1 MNIRFK
7 EIDIE
12 NFRSIDKAHIVF
24 ENQGTVI
31 VKGINE
37 YENNATSNGSGK
49 SSIFEAIIYSI
60 FEETSSGEKD
70 VTNRI
75 KNNGFCLNLKFQVDG
90 IDYTIVRESS
100 KSNKSVVVL
109 YKNDV
114 DISARNKTDTNKMI
128 LQLLGIN
135 KSIFLDSIFLSQ
147 NVSTNLA
154 SLSPTQRKERLEIL
168 TNTDM
173 VINNFKEKLKEQQAN
188 FESICVNT
196 QMDINKMQGNID
208 SLQTQKQNIEIKI
221 NEINEQIKQRDLLGN
236 IEDIEKQ
243 LNELQQTLDNYKVQI
258 NDLDNNIITD
268 IDKQIENKRLEG
280 EENRN
285 KKSELENQL
294 NDKRQ
299 EYNNMQLNV
308 TSIQSQ
314 IDYYKS
320 DIIKINE
327 QIEEIKNSDKCP
339 TCGRKYENSN
349 EEHIK
354 QKIESYNKDIESY
367 KQQIEDTTKVVEE
380 KNKQLEL
387 IQSEGTKLRIQVDEI
402 DKLVQQNNEEVKQI
416 EEVKKQKIQ
425 EKLNL
430 QQQQQSIEQDI
441 QNLRNKKEQILSFK
455 VGNVDEFK
463 QMLLDVDTNIQ
474 TMQKDMGV
482 KQQELDTNNNYVG
495 SIKHSLQLVTKDFR
509 TYLLQ
514 NSITY
519 LNTLLK
525 IYSTKLFSNEK
536 DIIYITQ
543 DDTKLNIQLDNA
555 TYESLSGGEKTRV
568 NIALLLA
575 QKSLASTIGN
585 ISCNIIILDEILG
598 YCDAQAEENVINLI
612 TTELESLESIY
623 MISHKEI
630 PIGYDTQ
637 IIVTKNKQGLSTV
650 RCY

>member
-1 MNIRFK
+1 MDIRFK
-7 EIDIE
+7 ELDIE
-12 NFRSIDKAHIVF
+12 NFRSIDKAHIVL

-37 YENNATSNGSGK
+37 YEDNATSNGSGK
-49 SSIFEAIIYSI
+49 SSIFEAIVFAL

-70 VTNRI
+70 VANRI
-75 KNNGFCLNLKFQVDG
+75 INNGFCVNLKLEING
-90 IDYTIVRESS
+90 IEYTIVRES
-100 KSNKSVVVL
+100 KKGNKSIVVL

-114 DISARNKTDTNKMI
+114 DISARNKTDTNKLI
-128 LQLLGIN
+128 QDLLGIN
-135 KSIFLDSIFLSQ
+135 KNIFLDSVFLSQ
-147 NVSTNLA
+147 SVSTNLA

-168 TNTDM
+168 TNTDII
-173 VINNFKEKLKEQQAN
+173 INNFKEKLKEQQTN
-188 FESICVNT
+188 FESICVDTEKN
-196 QMDINKMQGNID
+196 INKIQGNID
-208 SLQTQKQNIEIKI
+208 SLQNQKQNIQIKI
-221 NEINEQIKQRDLLGN
+221 DEINEQIRQRDLLGN
-236 IEDIEKQ
+236 VEDIEKQ
-243 LNELQQTLDNYKVQI
+243 LKELQQNSDNYKMQI

-268 IDKQIENKRLEG
+268 IEKQIEDKRLEG

-285 KKSELENQL
+285 QKSELEKQL

-299 EYNNMQLNV
+299 EYNNIQLDI
-308 TSIQSQ
+308 TSVQSQ
-314 IDYYKS
+314 IGYYKS

-367 KQQIEDTTKVVEE
+367 NKQIEDMTKEVEE

-387 IQSEGTKLRIQVDEI
+387 VQNEGIKLHSQVDEI
-402 DKLVQQNNEEVKQI
+402 DSLVQQNNNEVKQI
-416 EEVKKQKIQ
+416 EDIKKQKIQ
-425 EKLNL
+425 EKFNL
-430 QQQQQSIEQDI
+430 QQQQQVIEQNI
-441 QNLRNKKEQILSFK
+441 QNLRDKKEQILSFK
-455 VGNVDEFK
+455 VGNIDEFK
-463 QMLLDVDTNIQ
+463 QMLLDTDNNLQ
-474 TMQKDMGV
+474 AMQKDLEV
-482 KQQELDTNNNYVG
+482 KQDELETNNNYVG

-525 IYSTKLFSNEK
+525 NYSIKLFSNEK
-536 DIIYITQ
+536 DIIHITQ
-543 DDTKLNIQLDNA
+543 DDTKLNIQLGDA

-612 TTELESLESIY
+612 TMELESLESIY
-623 MISHKEI
+623 MVSHKEI
-630 PIGYDTQ
+630 PIAYDTQ
-637 IIVTKNKQGLSTV
+637 LIVIKNKSGLSNI

>member
-1 MNIRFK
+1 MDIRFK
-7 EIDIE
+7 ELDIE
-12 NFRSIDKAHIVF
+12 NFRSINKAHIVL

-31 VKGINE
+31 VRGINE
-37 YENNATSNGSGK
+37 YEDNATSNGSGK
-49 SSIFEAIIYSI
+49 SSIFEAIVFAL

-70 VTNRI
+70 VANRI
-75 KNNGFCLNLKFQVDG
+75 INNGFCINLKLEIDG
-90 IDYTIVRESS
+90 IEYTIVRES
-100 KSNKSVVVL
+100 KKGNKSIVVI

-114 DISARNKTDTNKMI
+114 DISARNKTDTNKLI
-128 LQLLGIN
+128 QDLLGIN
-135 KSIFLDSIFLSQ
+135 KNIFLDSVFLSQ
-147 NVSTNLA
+147 SVSTNLA

-168 TNTDM
+168 TNTDIT
-173 VINNFKEKLKEQQAN
+173 INNFKEKLKEQQTN
-188 FESICVNT
+188 FESICVDTEKN
-196 QMDINKMQGNID
+196 INKIQGNID
-208 SLQTQKQNIEIKI
+208 SLQNQKQNIQIKI
-221 NEINEQIKQRDLLGN
+221 DEINEQIRQRDLLGN
-236 IEDIEKQ
+236 VEDIEKQ
-243 LNELQQTLDNYKVQI
+243 LKELQQNSDNYKMQI

-268 IDKQIENKRLEG
+268 IEKQIENKRLEG

-285 KKSELENQL
+285 QKSELEKQL

-299 EYNNMQLNV
+299 EYNNIQLDI
-308 TSIQSQ
+308 TSVQSQ
-314 IDYYKS
+314 IGYYKS

-367 KQQIEDTTKVVEE
+367 NKQIEDMTKEVEE

-387 IQSEGTKLRIQVDEI
+387 IQNEGIKLHSQVDEI
-402 DKLVQQNNEEVKQI
+402 DSLVQQNNKEVKQI
-416 EEVKKQKIQ
+416 EDIKKQKIQ
-425 EKLNL
+425 EKFNL
-430 QQQQQSIEQDI
+430 QQQQQVIEQNI
-441 QNLRNKKEQILSFK
+441 QNLRDKKEQILSFK
-455 VGNVDEFK
+455 VGNIDEFK
-463 QMLLDVDTNIQ
+463 QMLLDTDNNLQ
-474 TMQKDMGV
+474 TMQKDLEV
-482 KQQELDTNNNYVG
+482 KQEELKTNNNYVG

-525 IYSTKLFSNEK
+525 NYSIKLFSNEK
-536 DIIYITQ
+536 DIIHITQ
-543 DDTKLNIQLDNA
+543 DDTKLNIQLGDA

-612 TTELESLESIY
+612 TMELESLESIY
-623 MISHKEI
+623 MVSHKEI
-630 PIGYDTQ
+630 PIAYDTQ
-637 IIVTKNKQGLSTV
+637 LIVIKNKSGLSNI

>member
-1 MNIRFK
+1 MDIRFK
-7 EIDIE
+7 ELDIE
-12 NFRSIDKAHIVF
+12 NFRSIDKAHIVL

-37 YENNATSNGSGK
+37 YEDNATSNGSGK
-49 SSIFEAIIYSI
+49 SSIFEAIVFAL

-70 VTNRI
+70 VANRI
-75 KNNGFCLNLKFQVDG
+75 INNGFCINLKLEIDG
-90 IDYTIVRESS
+90 IEYTIVRES
-100 KSNKSVVVL
+100 KKGNKSIVVL

-114 DISARNKTDTNKMI
+114 DISARNKTDTNKLI
-128 LQLLGIN
+128 QDLLGIN
-135 KSIFLDSIFLSQ
+135 KNIFLDSVFLSQ
-147 NVSTNLA
+147 SVSTNLA

-168 TNTDM
+168 TNTDIT
-173 VINNFKEKLKEQQAN
+173 INNFKEKLKEQQTN
-188 FESICVNT
+188 FESICVDTEKN
-196 QMDINKMQGNID
+196 INKIQGNID
-208 SLQTQKQNIEIKI
+208 SLQNQKQNIQIKI
-221 NEINEQIKQRDLLGN
+221 DEINEQIRQRDLLGN
-236 IEDIEKQ
+236 VEDIEKQ
-243 LNELQQTLDNYKVQI
+243 LKELQQNSDNYKMQI

-268 IDKQIENKRLEG
+268 IEKQIEDKRLEG

-285 KKSELENQL
+285 QKSELEKQL

-299 EYNNMQLNV
+299 EYNNIQLDI
-308 TSIQSQ
+308 TSVQSQ
-314 IDYYKS
+314 IGYYKS

-327 QIEEIKNSDKCP
+327 QIGEIKNSDKCP

-367 KQQIEDTTKVVEE
+367 NKQIEDMTKEVEE

-387 IQSEGTKLRIQVDEI
+387 VQNEGIKLHSQVDEI
-402 DKLVQQNNEEVKQI
+402 DSLVQQNNNEVKQI
-416 EEVKKQKIQ
+416 EDIKKQKIQ
-425 EKLNL
+425 EKFNL
-430 QQQQQSIEQDI
+430 QQQQQVIEQNI
-441 QNLRNKKEQILSFK
+441 QNLRDKKEQILSFK
-455 VGNVDEFK
+455 VGNIEEFK
-463 QMLLDVDTNIQ
+463 QMLLDTDNNLQ
-474 TMQKDMGV
+474 TMQKDLEV
-482 KQQELDTNNNYVG
+482 KQEELETNNNYVG

-525 IYSTKLFSNEK
+525 SYSTKLFSNDK
-536 DIIYITQ
+536 DIIHITQ
-543 DDTKLNIQLDNA
+543 DDTKLNIQLGDA

-612 TTELESLESIY
+612 TMELESLESIY
-623 MISHKEI
+623 MVSHKEI
-630 PIGYDTQ
+630 PIAYDTQ
-637 IIVTKNKQGLSTV
+637 LIVIKNKSGLSNI

>member
-1 MNIRFK
+1 MDRRFK
-7 EIDIE
+7 ELDIE
-12 NFRSIDKAHIVF
+12 NFRSIDKAHIVL

-37 YENNATSNGSGK
+37 YEDNATSNGSGK
-49 SSIFEAIIYSI
+49 SSIFEAIVFAL

-70 VTNRI
+70 VANRVI
-75 KNNGFCLNLKFQVDG
+75 NNGFCINLKLEIDG
-90 IDYTIVRESS
+90 IEYTIVRES
-100 KSNKSVVVL
+100 KKGNKSIVVI

-114 DISARNKTDTNKMI
+114 DISARNKTDTNKLI
-128 LQLLGIN
+128 QDLLGIN
-135 KSIFLDSIFLSQ
+135 KNIFLDSVFLSQ
-147 NVSTNLA
+147 SVSTNLA

-168 TNTDM
+168 TNTDIT
-173 VINNFKEKLKEQQAN
+173 INNFKEKLKEQQTN
-188 FESICVNT
+188 FESLCVDTEKN
-196 QMDINKMQGNID
+196 INKIQGNID
-208 SLQTQKQNIEIKI
+208 SLQNQKQNIQIKI
-221 NEINEQIKQRDLLGN
+221 DEINEQIRQRDLLGN
-236 IEDIEKQ
+236 VEDIEKQ
-243 LNELQQTLDNYKVQI
+243 LKELQQNSDNYKMQI

-268 IDKQIENKRLEG
+268 IEKQIENKRLEG

-285 KKSELENQL
+285 QKSELEKQL

-299 EYNNMQLNV
+299 EYNNIQLDI
-308 TSIQSQ
+308 TSVQSQ
-314 IDYYKS
+314 IGYYKS

-367 KQQIEDTTKVVEE
+367 NKQIEDMTKEVEE

-387 IQSEGTKLRIQVDEI
+387 VQNEGIKLHSQVDEI
-402 DKLVQQNNEEVKQI
+402 DSLVQQNNNEVKQI
-416 EEVKKQKIQ
+416 EDIKKQKIQ
-425 EKLNL
+425 EKFNL
-430 QQQQQSIEQDI
+430 QQQQQVIEQNI
-441 QNLRNKKEQILSFK
+441 QNLRDKKEQILSFK
-455 VGNVDEFK
+455 VGNIDEFK
-463 QMLLDVDTNIQ
+463 QMLLDTDNNLQ
-474 TMQKDMGV
+474 TMQKDLEV
-482 KQQELDTNNNYVG
+482 KQEELETNNNYVG

-525 IYSTKLFSNEK
+525 NYSIKLFSNEK
-536 DIIYITQ
+536 DIIHITQ
-543 DDTKLNIQLDNA
+543 DDTKLNIQLGDA

-612 TTELESLESIY
+612 TMELESLESIY
-623 MISHKEI
+623 MVSHKEI
-630 PIGYDTQ
+630 PIAYDTQ
-637 IIVTKNKQGLSTV
+637 LIVIKNKSGLSNI

>member
-70 VTNRI
+70 VANRI

-236 IEDIEKQ
+236 VEDIEKQ

-268 IDKQIENKRLEG
+268 IEKQIENKRLEG

-474 TMQKDMGV
+474 TMQKDMEV

-536 DIIYITQ
+536 DIIHITQ
-543 DDTKLNIQLDNA
+543 DDTKLNIQLGDA

-612 TTELESLESIY
+612 TAELESLESIY

-637 IIVTKNKQGLSTV
+637 IIVIKNKQGLSTV

>member
-1 MNIRFK
+1 MDIRFK
-7 EIDIE
+7 ELDIE
-12 NFRSIDKAHIVF
+12 NFRSIDKAHIVL

-37 YENNATSNGSGK
+37 YEDNATSNGSGK
-49 SSIFEAIIYSI
+49 SSIFEAIV
-60 FEETSSGEKD
+60 FALFDETSSGEKD
-70 VTNRI
+70 VANRI
-75 KNNGFCLNLKFQVDG
+75 INNGFCINLKLEIDG
-90 IDYTIVRESS
+90 IEYTIVRES
-100 KSNKSVVVL
+100 KKGNKSIVVL

-114 DISARNKTDTNKMI
+114 DISARNKTDTNKLI
-128 LQLLGIN
+128 QDLLGIN
-135 KSIFLDSIFLSQ
+135 KNIFLDSVFLSQ
-147 NVSTNLA
+147 SVSTNLA

-168 TNTDM
+168 TNTDIT
-173 VINNFKEKLKEQQAN
+173 INNFKEKLKEQQTN
-188 FESICVNT
+188 FESLCVDTEKN
-196 QMDINKMQGNID
+196 INKIQGNID
-208 SLQTQKQNIEIKI
+208 SLQNQKQNIQIKI
-221 NEINEQIKQRDLLGN
+221 DEINEQIRQRDLLGN
-236 IEDIEKQ
+236 VEDIEKQ
-243 LNELQQTLDNYKVQI
+243 LKELQQNSDNYKMQI

-268 IDKQIENKRLEG
+268 IEKQIENKRLEG

-285 KKSELENQL
+285 QKSELEKQL

-299 EYNNMQLNV
+299 EYNNIQLDI
-308 TSIQSQ
+308 TSVQSQ
-314 IDYYKS
+314 IGYYKS

-367 KQQIEDTTKVVEE
+367 NKQIEDMTKEVEE

-387 IQSEGTKLRIQVDEI
+387 IQNEGIKLHSQVDEI
-402 DKLVQQNNEEVKQI
+402 DSLVQQNNKEVKQI
-416 EEVKKQKIQ
+416 EDIKKQKIQ
-425 EKLNL
+425 EKFNL
-430 QQQQQSIEQDI
+430 QQQQQEIEQNI

-455 VGNVDEFK
+455 VGNIDEFK
-463 QMLLDVDTNIQ
+463 QMLLDVDNNLQVI
-474 TMQKDMGV
+474 QKDLEV
-482 KQQELDTNNNYVG
+482 KQEELETNNNYVG

-514 NSITY
+514 NSMTY

-525 IYSTKLFSNEK
+525 NYSIKLFSNDK
-536 DIIYITQ
+536 DIIHITQ
-543 DDTKLNIQLDNA
+543 DDTKLNIQLGDA

-612 TTELESLESIY
+612 TMELESLESIY
-623 MISHKEI
+623 MVSHKEI
-630 PIGYDTQ
+630 PIAYDTQ
-637 IIVTKNKQGLSTV
+637 LIVIKDKSGLSNI